1 MRSVRRRTKAV
12 LGANDVRARIVAGAR
27 RHFLA
32 HGFRATTM
40 DDVAH
45 ELGMSKKTLYAHF
58 PNKVA
63 LVHATLLAKLGE
75 LGGELE
81 QITAAHLPFLPALER
96 MLAVLQW
103 HAEEIRPP
111 FVRDMRRAAPD
122 LFQQV
127 ETRRS
132 ALIQRHFGRLFA
144 EGRREGKVRKDVP
157 ARLAI
162 AVLLAAT
169 QGVMNP
175 VRVAELG
182 TTPKAALSAILTVV
196 LEGVLTTTGR
206 AKR

>member
-1 MRSVRRRTKAV
+1 MRAMPVADAVR
-12 LGANDVRARIVAGAR
+12 GRIVVGAR

-40 DDVAH
+40 DDIAH

-63 LVHATLLAKLGE
+63 LVEAALLDKFGE
-75 LGGELE
+75 LAAGLE
-81 QITAAHLPFLPALER
+81 EITAGSPPFLPTLQR
-96 MLAVLQW
+96 MLTLLQW
-103 HAEEIRPP
+103 HAEEVRPA
-111 FVRDMRRAAPD
+111 FVRDIRRAAPD
-122 LFQQV
+122 LFQLI

-132 ALIQRHFGRLFA
+132 ALIHRHFGRVFA
-144 EGRREGKVRKDVP
+144 EGRREGMIRKDVP

-175 VRVAELG
+175 PRIAELG
-182 TTPKAALSAILTVV
+182 TTPKAALSAILSVV
-196 LEGVLTTTGR
+196 LEGVLTKTGR

>member
-12 LGANDVRARIVAGAR
+12 LGANDVRVRIVAGAR

-132 ALIQRHFGRLFA
+132 AC
-144 EGRREGKVRKDVP
+144 
-157 ARLAI
+157 
-162 AVLLAAT
+162 LLYTSDAAD
-169 QGVMNP
+169 
-175 VRVAELG
+175 E
-182 TTPKAALSAILTVV
+182 
-196 LEGVLTTTGR
+196 
-206 AKR
+206 